1 VKNHAERYRRFLV
14 AVAAALGVAAGTL
27 FFLPTPAQALSSHAF
42 SSSFGSAGSGAG
54 ELSLVAPEPGRQEAP
69 GSGVA
74 VNDTTHDV
82 YVADTGNHRIDE
94 FESNGMFIRAWGWG
108 VQDGL
113 PKFEECTTLST
124 CQAGISGAAPGQFEQ
139 PTFVAV
145 DNSGGESE
153 GDVYVGDPG
162 DDLVSKFS
170 AVGALIESWGVKG
183 QLNGSTTTAGS
194 FGEVGGIAVDSG
206 GTLMVINK
214 AVFPLDGNSRLFK
227 FAQDGSFSDEF
238 QVRPF
243 SQDGLAVD
251 SEGNFFKINGGG
263 ASNVEE
269 FTGSGSDLG
278 QVTEGLYAGDT
289 GIAVDP
295 ADGDLYVDKGG
306 EVEHYAFTGRGIVS
320 EAGAPACGIGG
331 GCQATDTFGSGHL
344 SGGAGVG
351 VDPVSGSV
359 YVAATS
365 ADQIDVFNPIIV
377 PDTVTEAPSAVSET
391 AATLHGTVDP
401 DGIEVT
407 SCQLEYGTEPG
418 VYTDSVACSPA
429 PGEVNTPVPFS
440 AVLSGLRTRATYY
453 YRISATNASGTNH
466 GRQESFTLP
475 GHPRIDG
482 NVSAEV
488 DQTTK
493 AGQTTATLRATID
506 PEGRETTYHFEYGE
520 TESYG
525 TSAPIPAGA
534 LGSGEQ
540 PIPVTVDLTALKI
553 GTTYHYRVVASN
565 EYGSTESAED
575 QTFTTL
581 PAALVEASVSEVAS
595 TSATLNGTVNPLG
608 TSATCQFQYVP
619 AAGFQTTGYSAAV
632 SIPCFPA
639 ALGSGESDVE
649 VSPQHI
655 TGLEPGTVYH
665 YRLLTTNTLGT
676 VSNPEQTFTT
686 QTAYTSVLPDGRQ
699 WEMVSPPNKNGA
711 LIEPIMQEGVIQ
723 AAAAGD
729 AMTYHANAPTEPG
742 AAGYSSQVQ
751 VLSTRGVG
759 GWSTKDIALPHPGET
774 DQPEGQGED
783 YRFFSEDLS
792 LAVVQP
798 FGAFTPASSPQ
809 ALAPGEASEQ
819 TAFLRTDY
827 ENGNVNERC
836 TQSCYRP
843 LVTGAPGFA
852 NVPPGTKFGEEGK
865 CPDPQGT
872 CGPQAVGMSPDG
884 KHVVLNLGGALY
896 EWSAGKLAPVSVP
909 PGGEA
914 LVQGGLAGSN
924 AISANGSRVVWT
936 EGREDYFIRDLAR
949 GETLELGTLELGSGA
964 KFEFLNAEGSRVFL
978 GNGTSGSKVCE
989 VKLNSTTNKLECVT
1003 TSLDGDGEVIGISR
1017 DGSYV
1022 YYVAREVQ
1030 TTTENSEHAKAELGA
1045 PNLYMRHYGGEPGSG
1060 GWETPRFIATL
1071 TGNDGPDVGGYSS
1084 KWGRGD
1090 IFSQTSRVSPNGQW
1104 LSFMSNNDLTDY
1116 DDHDAV
1122 SGKPDEEV
1130 YLYGAAAN
1138 RLVCASCNPSGARP
1152 VGASVEKP
1160 RLTTP
1165 LVNAGSTAYWDSTW
1179 LAANIPAWTKY
1190 AISSAS
1196 HQSRY
1201 LSDSGRLFFNSHD
1214 ALVPQDVNGNWDVY
1228 EYEPPEVGDCSTA
1241 SATFS
1246 ARSDGCVGL
1255 ISSGES
1261 DEESAFLDAS
1271 ETGGDVFFLTT
1282 SKLAP
1287 QDYDKAF
1294 DVYDAHECTGA
1305 SPCAP
1310 PSRVAPPECTTADAC
1325 RAAPSPQPPIYGAP
1339 ASQTFAGVGNL
1350 APAPMPAVTPKKTT
1364 KRVECKKSFVK
1375 KKTKCIS
1382 KPKKKS
1388 KAKKSAIG
1396 RK

>member
-1 VKNHAERYRRFLV
+1 VKNHAERYMRFLV
-14 AVAAALGVAAGTL
+14 AVAAALGVAAGV
-27 FFLPTPAQALSSHAF
+27 FSFLPTSALAFEIHLFSTSFAGEGEHALSNPQGVAVDEATGEVYVVDSANHRVEIF
-42 SSSFGSAGSGAG
+42 SSSGAFISAFGTAG
-54 ELSLVAPEPGRQEAP
+54 
-69 GSGVA
+69 
-74 VNDTTHDV
+74 
-82 YVADTGNHRIDE
+82 TGN
-94 FESNGMFIRAWGWG
+94 
-108 VQDGL
+108 
-113 PKFEECTTLST
+113 
-124 CQAGISGAAPGQFEQ
+124 GQFEE
-139 PTFVAV
+139 PTEIAV
-145 DNSGGESE
+145 DNSTGMP
-153 GDVYVGDPG
+153 GDVYVLESDRTNERVEVFNAKGVYQSQVTVADLAATDPPHALG
-162 DDLVSKFS
+162 IFS
-170 AVGALIESWGVKG
+170 
-183 QLNGSTTTAGS
+183 S
-194 FGEVGGIAVDSG
+194 FNGIAVDSTGNLWVVGLTAESLAQTYEFPSG
-206 GTLMVINK
+206 GAL
-214 AVFPLDGNSRLFK
+214 P
-227 FAQDGSFSDEF
+227 GSFRFIINRDTLA
-238 QVRPF
+238 
-243 SQDGLAVD
+243 GLAID
-251 SEGNFFKINGGG
+251 SSGNFYSQSYNDDDNTTHVLEVNSSAVPGPEFAYNSGVPGGIATDTATSESVYSAQGSIVEHSVG
-263 ASNVEE
+263 AQPHDQ
-269 FTGSGSDLG
+269 FGSSGPGALV
-278 QVTEGLYAGDT
+278 QAA
-289 GIAVDP
+289 GIAVD
-295 ADGDLYVDKGG
+295 GL
-306 EVEHYAFTGRGIVS
+306 TTR
-320 EAGAPACGIGG
+320 
-331 GCQATDTFGSGHL
+331 
-344 SGGAGVG
+344 
-351 VDPVSGSV
+351 V
-359 YVAATS
+359 YVADAGSNRVDIFEPATL
-365 ADQIDVFNPIIV
+365 
-377 PDTVTEAPSAVSET
+377 PDTTTEAATVVSGTAV
-391 AATLHGTVDP
+391 TLHGRVDP
-401 DGIEVT
+401 DETEVT
-407 SCQLEYGTEPG
+407 ACQFEYGTEPG
-418 VYTDSVACSPA
+418 VYSGTAACSPTPPLTGNVPVA
-429 PGEVNTPVPFS
+429 VSAELNGLTANT
-440 AVLSGLRTRATYY
+440 TYH
-453 YRISATNASGTNH
+453 YRLAATNANGTH
-466 GRQESFTLP
+466 QGSEESFGP
-475 GHPRIDG
+475 PRIDSA
-482 NVSAEV
+482 SAEV
-488 DQTTK
+488 NQTEQ
-493 AGQTTATLRATID
+493 AGQTNATLRATID
-506 PEGRETTYHFEYGE
+506 PDPGGDSAATYQFEYGE
-520 TESYG
+520 TDSYG
-525 TSAPIPAGA
+525 TSVPVPAGVI
-534 LGSGEQ
+534 GPGG
-540 PIPVTVDLTALKI
+540 PVPVTIELHGLKAD
-553 GTTYHYRVVASN
+553 TTYHYRVVASN
-565 EYGSTESAED
+565 EYSQTPVVWPD

-581 PAALVEASVSEVAS
+581 PDALIEEESVSNVAS
-595 TSATLNGTVNPLG
+595 TSATLEALVNPLG
-608 TSATCQFQYVP
+608 RETTCQFQYVTG
-619 AAGFQTTGYSAAV
+619 ASFQSTGYDDAATA
-632 SIPCFPA
+632 PCPTVP
-639 ALGSGESDVE
+639 GTGVGDVE

-655 TGLEPGTVYH
+655 TGLTPGTIYH
-665 YRLLTTNTLGT
+665 YRLLVTNVLAIVG
-676 VSNPEQTFTT
+676 PDQTFTT
-686 QTAYTSVLPDGRQ
+686 QTAYTSVLPDGRE

-914 LVQGGLAGSN
+914 LVAGSLPRSSA

-964 KFEFLNAEGSRVFL
+964 EFEFLNAEGSRVFL

-1152 VGASVEKP
+1152 VGASVENH

-1165 LVNAGSTAYWDSTW
+1165 LVNPGETAYWDSTW

-1196 HQSRY
+1196 YQSRY

-1310 PSRVAPPECTTADAC
+1310 PSRVAPHPNVLPRM
-1325 RAAPSPQPPIYGAP
+1325 RAGRRPAPSHRSTVLRRAKRSRALATSRPPPCRPSHLRRPLRGSSARR
-1339 ASQTFAGVGNL
+1339 AS
-1350 APAPMPAVTPKKTT
+1350 
-1364 KRVECKKSFVK
+1364 
-1375 KKTKCIS
+1375 
-1382 KPKKKS
+1382 
-1388 KAKKSAIG
+1388 
-1396 RK
+1396 